1 MGMPSSRL
9 SSSGRNKH
17 PPKAGSLESSLLGM
31 LKRFRLQLLVL
42 TAFTVLIF
50 GLASQLAQAVDCN
63 SSPAAA
69 IQCGT
74 DNAAGVPGTKQS
86 PAKTINDTIT
96 NVINLISMAVGIAA
110 VIMIMVGGFRYITS
124 GGDQEGIKSAK
135 NTIMYA
141 LIGLIVVALA
151 QVIVRFVLNKTI

>member
-1 MGMPSSRL
+1 M
-9 SSSGRNKH
+9 RNIF
-17 PPKAGSLESSLLGM
+17 
-31 LKRFRLQLLVL
+31 LKLVL
-42 TAFTVLIF
+42 AAALFI
-50 GLASQLAQAVDCN
+50 GLASSTGLVYAAIDC
-63 SSPAAA
+63 SKTAPTTTQEA

-74 DNAAGVPGTKQS
+74 DNAAGVPASADPGKR
-86 PAKTINDTIT
+86 IDTTVT

-110 VIMIMVGGFRYITS
+110 VIMIMVGGFRYTTS

-151 QVIVRFVLNKTI
+151 QVIVRFVLNKTIQP